1 MVHGFCLNLHVLESV
16 LCLPVPA
23 LGAVSAW
30 SSMGGRRPG
39 VERLLWLLF
48 FIVRDVFQ
56 DPEIKLFSFLQQLSF
71 FHRKGLM
78 WMAIFAL
85 FTFGEK
91 GEKERGS
98 VGICLSRPRGPFR
111 SCAPIAH
118 QRHSAGKPC
127 RPGRCP
133 PGWLF
138 CRPPRGPQPDGGPEA
153 ASARGPRW
161 VHMARRNASKEK
173 REANGSADRC
183 GHFKLPPHCL
193 LIDRLNLKS
202 GQITEDEKGGLGGG
216 CNMGCRGASERGDPL
231 SGNLDM
237 LKR

>member
-1 MVHGFCLNLHVLESV
+1 MPLSPSCVKMVHGFCLNLHVLESV

-39 VERLLWLLF
+39 VEWLLWLLF

-98 VGICLSRPRGPFR
+98 CGDLSVPAAGALPILCTYCSSEALCWEAVSSRPMSSWLALLQTTP
-111 SCAPIAH
+111 
-118 QRHSAGKPC
+118 
-127 RPGRCP
+127 RP
-133 PGWLF
+133 
-138 CRPPRGPQPDGGPEA
+138 
-153 ASARGPRW
+153 SAR
-161 VHMARRNASKEK
+161 RR
-173 REANGSADRC
+173 
-183 GHFKLPPHCL
+183 P
-193 LIDRLNLKS
+193 
-202 GQITEDEKGGLGGG
+202 
-216 CNMGCRGASERGDPL
+216 
-231 SGNLDM
+231 
-237 LKR
+237 